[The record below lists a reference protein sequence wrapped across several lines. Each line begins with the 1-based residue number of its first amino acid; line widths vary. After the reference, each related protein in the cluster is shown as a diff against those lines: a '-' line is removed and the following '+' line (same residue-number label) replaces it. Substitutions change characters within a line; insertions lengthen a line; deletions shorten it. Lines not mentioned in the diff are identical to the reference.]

1 MPANGRK
8 YYFLTICNVRNIT
21 KAADMLCVSQPSLS
35 QYLNHLEAELNV
47 KLFDRA
53 TNPLQL
59 TEAGRIYEKYLIAAQ
74 KLEQNMLED
83 LDALRNGTSR
93 LLTVGVPMQMTHNI
107 NEVVI
112 KSLDRIKLNREI
124 NLEERTSPEVKEM
137 VENGEIEVGLGHTL
151 LDDTNNYDI
160 VIEPMYKEK
169 VLLVCSKKS
178 KYVAGIETDI
188 DHPYILSRQQFRDAS
203 IYIASTHHIMYHAV
217 RQILAAYGVMPH
229 QEYLLS
235 NFRVT
240 AEIMASKKTD
250 LLAFLPAF
258 ILDDES
264 IRNNIAYLS
273 LGSDY
278 YMNFSLMHKDISGL
292 SSEAKH
298 FCSEVRRIY
307 SARKNGFGTMINN

>member
-1 MPANGRK
+1 MLANGRK

-21 KAADMLCVSQPSLS
+21 RAADLLCVSQPSLS
-35 QYLNHLEAELNV
+35 QYLNHLEAELDV

-59 TEAGRIYEKYLIAAQ
+59 TDAGRIYEKYLTAAQ

-83 LDALRNGTSR
+83 IDALKNGTTR
-93 LLTVGVPMQMTHNI
+93 LLTVGVPMQMTYAI
-107 NEVVI
+107 NESVI
-112 KSLDRIKLNREI
+112 KNLDRVKLNREI

-151 LDDTNNYDI
+151 ADDYTNNGDV

-169 VLLVCSKKS
+169 VVLVCSKKS
-178 KYVAGIETDI
+178 KYAAGIETDI
-188 DHPYILSRQQFRDAS
+188 DHPHKISLQQMREAS
-203 IYIASTHHIMYHAV
+203 IYIASVHHIMYHAV
-217 RQILAAYGVMPH
+217 RQIFDMYGVKPH
-229 QEYLLS
+229 EEYMLS

-250 LLAFLPAF
+250 VMAFLPAF
-258 ILDDES
+258 IIDDN
-264 IRNNIAYLS
+264 IKDKIAYLT
-273 LGSDY
+273 LGDDY

-292 SSEAKH
+292 SGEAKT

-307 SARKNGFGTMINN
+307 SARKNNSDI